1 MPAEYPKSFAE
12 CDKWEFFVN
21 GKAIS
26 IQKCYDMVKRNQ
38 HFPYLSH
45 IISYDMSHII

>member
-1 MPAEYPKSFAE
+1 MPAEYPKSFDE

-26 IQKCYDMVKRNQ
+26 IQQCYDMVKRNQ
-38 HFPYLSH
+38 HFLSYE
-45 IISYDMSHII
+45 SYYNMSHLV